1 MKFAVHFDLKGFCK
15 KHKKLLLICIGV
27 LLVAG
32 AGIGGIRYYY
42 VQKSP
47 EKALQNITLALQK
60 GNRVALATLVDFR
73 SLSEHFSQQVIST
86 YRAEKMPPLP
96 ELADNLQQKVLD
108 TLGAKADDSV
118 KGAKQPLFAPLSPF
132 PTDTLAQIATTL
144 KLEKVDGNYALARA
158 KVDYPRAEK
167 SFALVFKMDK
177 SGSEGWRITKIAN
190 AAELI
195 QAFMASETSIE
206 RQKAAAL
213 AEKNAEQRKRMSDQ
227 FVLHSCTA
235 VAGLLSDNQTALLSV
250 EIMGR
255 NPGPH
260 AIFNFNVE
268 VSLVG
273 KKRPAQSSVFLLN
286 LAKRTL
292 QGEDFAHT
300 WNITLDLQN
309 PEHQYLLQE
318 KNLQCTIQFNNMGL
332 GSGEMLFVRKN
343 LQ

>member
-1 MKFAVHFDLKGFCK
+1 MKLALRFDIKGFCK
-15 KHKKLLLICIGV
+15 KHKKLLLMCVIV
-27 LLVAG
+27 LMVAG
-32 AGIGGIRYYY
+32 GSLGGLRYYY

-47 EKALQNITLALQK
+47 EKAVQNIILALQK

-73 SLSEHFSQQVIST
+73 SLSETFSQQLLST

-96 ELADNLQQKVLD
+96 ELAEMFQQKVLD
-108 TLGAKADDSV
+108 TLGAKVDDS
-118 KGAKQPLFAPLSPF
+118 AKAAKLPLFAPLNPF
-132 PTDTLAQIATTL
+132 PPDTLAQIATTL

-167 SFALVFKMDK
+167 SFTLLFTMDK
-177 SGSEGWRITKIAN
+177 NGSDAWRITKIVN
-190 AAELI
+190 APEII
-195 QAFMASETSIE
+195 QAFMASEASIE
-206 RQKAAAL
+206 QQKAAAL
-213 AEKNAEQRKRMSDQ
+213 AEKNAEQRKRMNEQ

-235 VAGLLSDNQTALLSV
+235 VAGLLSDNQTALLTV

-260 AIFNFNVE
+260 AVLNFNVE
-268 VSLVG
+268 ASLIG
-273 KKRPAQSSVFLLN
+273 KKRPTEPSVFLLN

-309 PEHQYLLQE
+309 PEHLYLLQE